1 MKLGTLMVQL
11 NSKNSPKKIPKN
23 MSRAGVMTSPVRH
36 STKYFINLEFINI
49 VYKIIEI
56 ISYTFSDF

>member
-1 MKLGTLMVQL
+1 MVQL

-23 MSRAGVMTSPVRH
+23 MSRDGVMASQVRH
-36 STKYFINLEFINI
+36 STKYLQIIQL
-49 VYKIIEI
+49 YKYFLQITLVIEI

>member
-1 MKLGTLMVQL
+1 
-11 NSKNSPKKIPKN
+11 
-23 MSRAGVMTSPVRH
+23 MSRDGVMTSQLRH

-49 VYKIIEI
+49 IYKIIEI